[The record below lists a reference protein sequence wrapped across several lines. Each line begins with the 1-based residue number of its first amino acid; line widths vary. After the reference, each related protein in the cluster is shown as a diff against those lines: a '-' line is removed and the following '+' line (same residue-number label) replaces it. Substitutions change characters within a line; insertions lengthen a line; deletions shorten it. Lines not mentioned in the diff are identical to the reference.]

1 MALYKLIVKNSKVV
15 LKTINAVYLYLTGIK
30 DVAGTGDVANNV
42 VDWSIQHKTKT
53 TAQWTADT
61 TTILLDGQIGV
72 ENTGTTTY
80 KFKIG
85 NGVDLWA
92 ALGYAG
98 GGSSSG
104 VTSFNSRTG
113 VVTSANGDYTT
124 AQLTISTDKNFV
136 TDDQLVVIG
145 NTSGTNT
152 GDETSARIGA
162 IVNGASNYATPLDA
176 DKIGIWDV
184 ANSLF
189 KALTWANLK
198 ATLKTYF
205 DTLYGLKS
213 YSYTGQFLSVNPA
226 DSTSYHFNGNSST
239 PSTTDTQRSF
249 LFGKAGIIDRVF
261 LGYQQ
266 NVNGSGESNTLYL
279 RNITTATDY
288 EVGTFASSF
297 GAATGSGFNFESLSI
312 SVNSTDSYTWKILT
326 PAYATNPTLWIGNL
340 MARLLY

>member
-189 KALTWANLK
+189 KSLTWANLK
-198 ATLKTYF
+198 VALSSIFAPLNSVVDITSLCTITGWASFTTCVVTRIDLGNAYLVNVYISGVSNSGTASVQLDF
-205 DTLYGLKS
+205 TSSINCGN
-213 YSYTGQFLSVNPA
+213 YSYAVS
-226 DSTSYHFNGNSST
+226 
-239 PSTTDTQRSF
+239 
-249 LFGKAGIIDRVF
+249 
-261 LGYQQ
+261 
-266 NVNGSGESNTLYL
+266 NGSGVNGRVLIAAGSDTIDWRTNAAGGVF
-279 RNITTATDY
+279 TAS
-288 EVGTFASSF
+288 GTKLISSQ
-297 GAATGSGFNFESLSI
+297 
-312 SVNSTDSYTWKILT
+312 
-326 PAYATNPTLWIGNL
+326 LWL
-340 MARLLY
+340 PKP